1 MPEKWYYIKE
11 CPFRDDCSKGSWDR
25 AKVRSKDP
33 DKVIKLCIAHLRN
46 SGHHNMPKDD
56 AVDLVDSMAGNDDIE
71 FMQTHECTTEEEEE
85 EDKSVSHVRHNGKK
99 GKDKGP
105 KGKGGKGDKGSK
117 GKGGT
122 AEQAVADAAQQ
133 IASSVFQALQPLGG
147 APLGGRGA
155 TPTQQLAL
163 DIPVAKRL
171 RITGSPPDILEGVCD
186 AIERCSNAAGSAQRL
201 LQNAA
206 NAFGDEKAHMDS
218 CLNTIK
224 RSLGR
229 T

>member
-33 DKVIKLCIAHLRN
+33 NQVIKLCISHLRN

-56 AVDLVDSMAGNDDIE
+56 ARDLVDSMTGDEDFIL
-71 FMQTHECTTEEEEE
+71 THACSTEEAEE
-85 EDKSVSHVRHNGKK
+85 EDTGKGKK

-105 KGKGGKGDKGSK
+105 KGKGDKGSK

-133 IASSVFQALQPLGG
+133 IATSVVQALQPLGG

-155 TPTQQLAL
+155 APTQHLAL
-163 DIPVAKRL
+163 DIPVAKRF
-171 RITGSPPDILEGVCD
+171 RTTGSPPDILEGVCD
-186 AIERCSNAAGSAQRL
+186 AIERCSNATGSAQRL